1 MFGTRTNILFLSALL
16 FVCLSYVLGFFI
28 IELTGDSIEHINTSW
43 LISTG
48 LVPYR
53 DFFQHHH
60 PLLWYLMVPVVK
72 VFEMYN
78 NAHIITLYRAISV
91 INTGICGFI
100 LYKICK
106 VYIKIPYVAS
116 LSVLLFLSSATTLIF
131 SLVLRPDNFMLLFAL
146 WGFYVLLKYR
156 QTQNIKYLYVCGL
169 LFFIS
174 FMFLQKIIFLF
185 MAIAVFV
192 HEDIQHKKLKWMP
205 FIKVAL
211 FFMGFYIVFL
221 WGLYEIRA
229 LSPYFY

>member
-1 MFGTRTNILFLSALL
+1 MVVSFYCWACFG
-16 FVCLSYVLGFFI
+16 
-28 IELTGDSIEHINTSW
+28 IELTGDSIEHINTTW

-60 PLLWYLMVPVVK
+60 PLLWYLMIPVVNL
-72 VFEMYN
+72 FETYN
-78 NAHIITLYRAISV
+78 SSYIIPVYRTISI
-91 INTGICGFI
+91 INTLLCSWI

-106 VYIKIPYVAS
+106 RCTKMPYMAF
-116 LSVLLFLSSATTLIF
+116 LSVLLFLSLDTVYVF
-131 SLVLRPDNFMLLFAL
+131 SLVLRPDNFMLLFGL
-146 WGFYVLLKYR
+146 WGFYILLKYR
-156 QTQNIKYLYVCGL
+156 QTQNIKLLYFCGF

-205 FIKVAL
+205 FIKTGMYFV
-211 FFMGFYIVFL
+211 GSYILFL
-221 WGLYEIRA
+221 WG
-229 LSPYFY
+229 